1 MLTSLAAVPA
11 ASAITERRSLTS
23 NVGIDDGAVPAQVV
37 FDGAVADPL
46 PPKPVSLYADEA
58 IARAEH
64 RTRFAVRACLLFVR
78 HSLGIAKK
86 YYTAYGA
93 WRSAKHRHR
102 TPISEIPAG
111 VPVFTKGT
119 RAAGHVVLSLGGGWV
134 RSTDWPKDG
143 RVGNVRLVTLLAT
156 WKQRYLGWTS
166 DLNGV
171 AVRGARP
178 TEVVLDG
185 AAGALFRLRTDI

>member
-1 MLTSLAAVPA
+1 M
-11 ASAITERRSLTS
+11 
-23 NVGIDDGAVPAQVV
+23 
-37 FDGAVADPL
+37 
-46 PPKPVSLYADEA
+46 
-58 IARAEH
+58 
-64 RTRFAVRACLLFVR
+64 
-78 HSLGIAKK
+78 
-86 YYTAYGA
+86 
-93 WRSAKHRHR
+93 
-102 TPISEIPAG
+102 
-111 VPVFTKGT
+111 
-119 RAAGHVVLSLGGGWV
+119 LSLGGGWV